1 MKKKLLSVFFF
12 FLVSVLSFSAKVSDV
27 KFSANKF
34 IINLNAA
41 DGECLVSAD
50 EESRLI
56 YIEIQNLDS
65 SSFEKFSR
73 NLCMSLGSITD
84 YVNGSCHAILEKTL
98 LWRGCLTWGLYMDV
112 IS

>member
-1 MKKKLLSVFFF
+1 MKKKLLSIFFVF
-12 FLVSVLSFSAKVSDV
+12 LISVLSFSAKVNDV

-56 YIEIQNLDS
+56 YIEKYNTINLLMQIILLI
-65 SSFEKFSR
+65 FLYLKKFF
-73 NLCMSLGSITD
+73 
-84 YVNGSCHAILEKTL
+84 
-98 LWRGCLTWGLYMDV
+98 
-112 IS
+112 

>member
-1 MKKKLLSVFFF
+1 MKKKLLSIFFVF
-12 FLVSVLSFSAKVSDV
+12 LISVLSFSAKVNDV

-56 YIEIQNLDS
+56 YIEIQNLNS

-73 NLCMSLGSITD
+73 NLSESAERKMEFFFLRIK
-84 YVNGSCHAILEKTL
+84 LKTS
-98 LWRGCLTWGLYMDV
+98 YP
-112 IS
+112 I